1 MKMRGKAGRAAFT
14 RSRPGGNSMAKTN
27 SGKYWVTWANAHAKN
42 SSSVDDLTEPFKAS
56 AKAFIQALEDAGAKV
71 KVTATTRDAK
81 RAYLFH
87 WSWLIALGKSKAS
100 DAKPMAGVDIE
111 WDHGDAAKSKAGA
124 KEMVDGF
131 GLAVPPKSTNA
142 PALSSNH
149 IVGKAI
155 DMDITWA
162 GELKVKKKGGTVVS
176 VPFLSTKLHA
186 VGESYGLKKLKTD
199 APHWSFNG
207 L

>member
-1 MKMRGKAGRAAFT
+1 MPK
-14 RSRPGGNSMAKTN
+14 SN
-27 SGKYWVTWANAHAKN
+27 SGKSWVTWADDCAKN
-42 SSSVDDLTEPFKAS
+42 SSSVDDLIEPFKPHV
-56 AKAFIQALEDAGAKV
+56 KAFIKALKDAGAKV
-71 KVTATTRDAK
+71 TVSATLRAAK

-87 WSWLIALGKSKAS
+87 WSWMIALGKC
-100 DAKPMAGVDIE
+100 KPSEARSMAGVDIE
-111 WDHGDAAKSKAGA
+111 WDHGDVAQSKAGA

-131 GLAVPPKSTNA
+131 KLAVPPLSTVA

-162 GELKVKKKGGTVVS
+162 GDLKVKKKDGTMVS
-176 VPFLSTKLHA
+176 IQYMSNPNLNTKLHA
-186 VGESYGLKKLKTD
+186 VGESYGVTKLKTD
-199 APHWSFNG
+199 APHWSSNG